1 MAARASSNSIAETFR
16 VKAGARDAQLLITI
30 DQAEELFTVTPEAE
44 AKEFWRLIKLAT
56 AETSPFLTLM
66 ILRSDYLGM
75 LQKAVEGITRFE
87 EFSLGPMPLDRVR
100 QIIEGPARVAGLRV
114 EDALITAAAA
124 DAGSDDAL
132 PLLAFTLRELYDR
145 YGARGRGQG
154 ERQLLLAHY
163 NELGDPA
170 ADLSPLENSVR
181 KRADEVIAAM
191 NPSAEELEALRDA
204 FVGPLVRVNDKGEY
218 VRHPAR
224 PEDLP
229 VKAQPILKLL
239 TDARL
244 IVTRDDDGRRTVE
257 VAHEA
262 LLRKWPRL
270 RGWLDDEHEFLIGK
284 SRLENALADWENAS
298 DADKPQALLQGLA
311 LSKANQWLLDHPHA
325 ITDAERRFI
334 KASELQAKAER
345 RRKTKNRIA
354 LAAGALLVLVGA
366 GVTAL
371 QINAARRESEALQR
385 GVDATRLAFQSGVAL
400 GGGNVPEAVRTA
412 LKAEDTLST
421 PETRS
426 ALLQSLLALSPHLA
440 TSLTVQGLRPQLIA
454 RLPDSKDMLIGGQAG
469 GVERWDPGTFGP
481 STTVTGFKPA
491 DAGSSIA
498 PALRALSPVGEQ
510 SALAVLDDGRLLLFD
525 ASNGRELAKPA
536 KLADDIGNAAIG
548 ESGAVVV
555 ASSVSTAQVSAFACT
570 RAAAIEPR
578 LDCKKTVIASGYADA
593 VAVSERAGRAAV
605 ALEDGALTLVN
616 LETPDAPAQR
626 IELPNAPRI
635 GSLGF
640 DATGTRLAVG
650 TRQGQ
655 IYVLDQQ
662 GNRIALPQQSSNIIA
677 LAFDP
682 GSTRLATACDGFA
695 VCIWKLPRSLADGG
709 ETELIVKLV
718 GHTNTVTAIA
728 FGPGNDAVMSTGV
741 DESVKA
747 WTLGEMDKVDP
758 ALPAPSSSA
767 LTDLDVSF
775 DRRWLA
781 AGNESGEVAVWD
793 LKSFALLRSLAPLR
807 DAAIGSLRWHP
818 RELKFAQADR
828 KGWLAIRAPEDEAKP
843 IEIKIDESGSTI
855 DVARWLPDGNSLLA
869 GLLGGEIRQ
878 WTPGQIPV
886 AFAARHPDAVQGLA
900 IDAPAGRLYSTD
912 SFGNLWDWN
921 LATREKLGEFPA
933 SGEAEDNLGLTKDGR
948 MALAAGNGDQLFLYD
963 LEKKQIVHQLEVG
976 TQTEGAAF
984 SPDDMQIAAVDIA
997 GKLHIWL
1004 FPSDELFAAA
1014 EVYPKAL
1021 RGEDAP
1027 PVHLDRLTWLPEL
1040 SSIALSTSIG
1050 EVKLISYDVAAW
1062 RSRGQKVFVS
1072 K

>member
-1 MAARASSNSIAETFR
+1 MRA
-16 VKAGARDAQLLITI
+16 
-30 DQAEELFTVTPEAE
+30 
-44 AKEFWRLIKLAT
+44 
-56 AETSPFLTLM
+56 
-66 ILRSDYLGM
+66 
-75 LQKAVEGITRFE
+75 
-87 EFSLGPMPLDRVR
+87 
-100 QIIEGPARVAGLRV
+100 
-114 EDALITAAAA
+114 
-124 DAGSDDAL
+124 
-132 PLLAFTLRELYDR
+132 
-145 YGARGRGQG
+145 
-154 ERQLLLAHY
+154 
-163 NELGDPA
+163 
-170 ADLSPLENSVR
+170 
-181 KRADEVIAAM
+181 
-191 NPSAEELEALRDA
+191 
-204 FVGPLVRVNDKGEY
+204 
-218 VRHPAR
+218 
-224 PEDLP
+224 
-229 VKAQPILKLL
+229 
-239 TDARL
+239 
-244 IVTRDDDGRRTVE
+244 
-257 VAHEA
+257 
-262 LLRKWPRL
+262 
-270 RGWLDDEHEFLIGK
+270 WLDDEREFLIGK
-284 SRLENALADWENAS
+284 SRLEAALADWEKAP
-298 DADKPQALLQGLA
+298 DADKPRALLQGLA
-311 LSKANQWLLDHPHA
+311 LSRASQWLLDHPRA
-325 ITDAERRFI
+325 LSEAEQRFI
-334 KASELQAKAER
+334 KASQEQARAEQR
-345 RRKTKNRIA
+345 RRMHSRVALIA
-354 LAAGALLVLVGA
+354 AALLVLALA
-366 GVTAL
+366 GLGVIGVKLA
-371 QINAARRESEALQR
+371 AARREALQR
-385 GVDATRLAFQSGVAL
+385 GV
-400 GGGNVPEAVRTA
+400 EAVRLAHQSSGSLRANDLANAVTTA
-412 LKAEDTLST
+412 LKAEQTVST
-421 PETRS
+421 SETRS
-426 ALLQSLLALSPHLA
+426 ALLQSLLALSPHLSR
-440 TSLTVQGLRPQLIA
+440 SLTVQGLQPLLLA
-454 RLPDSKDMLIGGQAG
+454 RVPDSGEMLIGGQTG
-469 GVERWDPGTFGP
+469 RVEGWDPGFGP

-491 DAGSSIA
+491 DAGSSIHRPCA
-498 PALRALSPVGEQ
+498 RFHRSATKAAFAL
-510 SALAVLDDGRLLLFD
+510 LDDGRLINFD
-525 ASNGRELAKPA
+525 PSNGHELAKPA
-536 KLADDIGNAAIG
+536 TLADDIGNAAIG

-741 DESVKA
+741 DELVKA

-781 AGNESGEVAVWD
+781 AGNEGGEVAVWD
-793 LKSFALLRSLAPLR
+793 LRSFAFVRSLPPLR

-818 RELKFAQADR
+818 RELKFAQTDR

-869 GLLGGEIRQ
+869 GLLGGEIKE